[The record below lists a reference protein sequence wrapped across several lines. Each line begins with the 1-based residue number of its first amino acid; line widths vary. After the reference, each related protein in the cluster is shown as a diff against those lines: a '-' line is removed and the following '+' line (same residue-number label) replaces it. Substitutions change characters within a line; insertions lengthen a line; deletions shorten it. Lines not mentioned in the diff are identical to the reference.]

1 MDQNQEMLELLRR
14 IEKSNRQKVFTNV
27 LVCLFMLAAA
37 ASCIAV
43 CVMLGQ
49 LIPQVNQILTQTRT
63 ILGNLEEASRQMQQ
77 LEMETMVN
85 NVNSLAVYAQQS
97 LQQTMDKLNTLDIET
112 LNKAI
117 NDLAQVIEPLA
128 KFVAKFK

>member
-14 IEKSNRQKVFTNV
+14 IEKSNRQKVVTNV

-37 ASCIAV
+37 ASCIAI

-49 LIPQVNQILTQTRT
+49 LIPQVNQTIGQMQTA
-63 ILGNLEEASRQMQQ
+63 LNSLEETSNHLRG
-77 LEMETMVN
+77 LNLETMVS
-85 NVNSLAVYAQQS
+85 NVNSLSVYAQQS
-97 LQQTMDKLNTLDIET
+97 LQQTMDNLNTIDFET

-117 NDLAQVIEPLA
+117 SDLAQVIEPLA
-128 KFVAKFK
+128 NFVAKFK

>member
-14 IEKSNRQKVFTNV
+14 IEKSNRQKVITNV

-37 ASCIAV
+37 VSCIAI

-49 LIPQVNQILTQTRT
+49 LIPQVNQTIGQMQTA
-63 ILGNLEEASRQMQQ
+63 LNSLEETSNHLRG
-77 LEMETMVN
+77 LNLETMVN
-85 NVNSLAVYAQQS
+85 NVNALSVYAQQS
-97 LQQTMDKLNTLDIET
+97 LQQTMDNLNTIDFET

-117 NDLAQVIEPLA
+117 TDLAQVIEPLA
-128 KFVAKFK
+128 NFVAKFK

>member
-14 IEKSNRQKVFTNV
+14 IEKSNRQKVITNV

-37 ASCIAV
+37 ASCIAI

-49 LIPQVNQILTQTRT
+49 LIPQVNQTIGQMQTA
-63 ILGNLEEASRQMQQ
+63 LNSLEETSNHLRG
-77 LEMETMVN
+77 LNLDTMVS
-85 NVNSLAVYAQQS
+85 NVNALSVYAQQS
-97 LQQTMDKLNTLDIET
+97 LQQTMDNLNTIDFET

-117 NDLAQVIEPLA
+117 SDLAQVIEPLA
-128 KFVAKFK
+128 NFVAKFK